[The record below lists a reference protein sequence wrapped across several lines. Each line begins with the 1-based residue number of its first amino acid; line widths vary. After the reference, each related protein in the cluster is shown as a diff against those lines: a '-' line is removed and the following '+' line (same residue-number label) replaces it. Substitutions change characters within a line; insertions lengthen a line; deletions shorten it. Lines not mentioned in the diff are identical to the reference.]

1 MKTRFSLL
9 LCAAWLLSTSV
20 NARADFITYG
30 PAVDYKGTP
39 GPSNIEIPIH
49 TQGRIFRW
57 RFKDTITIIIPTPSL
72 SDLLG
77 MFFITNDGDDP
88 EGPVVVTTMYGR
100 DLNPGGTELLMDGF
114 DPLNPEVL
122 FLSGE
127 TIIGNSGT
135 EYFSSSNYGGIPV
148 ASLSGYF
155 PEFDLS
161 PLSGADP
168 ASLVYTFS
176 TIVPGNDILVP
187 EPSSALLAITVA
199 AGLSLMKTC
208 ARRRSARS

>member
-1 MKTRFSLL
+1 MKTRYLQL
-9 LCAAWLLSTSV
+9 LCVGWLLSTS
-20 NARADFITYG
+20 AIAMAAPITYG
-30 PAVDYKGTP
+30 PAEDYKGTP

-77 MFFITNDGDDP
+77 MFFVTADGDDP
-88 EGPVVVTTMYGR
+88 DGPVVVTTMYGR
-100 DLNPGGTELLMDGF
+100 DLNPGGTELRMDGF

-122 FLSGE
+122 FLDGE

-135 EYFSSSNYGGIPV
+135 EYHSSSNYGGIPV

-161 PLSGADP
+161 PLAGADP
-168 ASLVYTFS
+168 ASLVYTYS
-176 TIVPGNDILVP
+176 TVVPGADILAP
-187 EPSSALLAITVA
+187 EPSAVFLAIAGA
-199 AGLSLMKTC
+199 AGLTLKKRRT
-208 ARRRSARS
+208 RRRSAPS